1 MNSIIQK
8 HSKKSILIIISLIII
23 FNQVY
28 SLSTINDI
36 IKNEYIF
43 NDDVRQQIIPFIFDD
58 KIVESNYILNYHK
71 NAMIPIGVRTIYQ
84 FGYKMGMVKIIS
96 KILPFLLY
104 IIFIFFIYRSSRKL
118 TNKWA
123 GISSIIIAITCPLFI
138 AHMYGGLA
146 RAFASPAIAIGIYL
160 IINGYYKHLSIL
172 TIATCLFYPSAAV
185 VCGIS
190 LFISIL
196 FEYFFIN
203 VSKSNLK
210 CNIIIT
216 FFCAIICTSSTLGN
230 RLFIFRCKK
239 WSQRCLKQSKDISL
253 PCAGLI
259 LCSISFGLFRS
270 SDKNDNSQVISGLFV
285 HTLQAKAVR

>member
-1 MNSIIQK
+1 
-8 HSKKSILIIISLIII
+8 
-23 FNQVY
+23 
-28 SLSTINDI
+28 
-36 IKNEYIF
+36 
-43 NDDVRQQIIPFIFDD
+43 
-58 KIVESNYILNYHK
+58 HK
-71 NAMIPIGVRTIYQ
+71 NAMIPIGIRTIYQ
-84 FGYKMGMVKIIS
+84 FGNKMGMVNIIS

-138 AHMYGGLA
+138 VNMYGGLA

-172 TIATCLFYPSAAV
+172 TIAACLFYPSAAV

-203 VSKSNLK
+203 VSKSKLK
-210 CNIIIT
+210 FNIIIT
-216 FFCAIICTSSTLGN
+216 FFCAIICTS
-230 RLFIFRCKK
+230 IM
-239 WSQRCLKQSKDISL
+239 L
-253 PCAGLI
+253 PQIYKSEIYGKRI
-259 LCSISFGLFRS
+259 
-270 SDKNDNSQVISGLFV
+270 
-285 HTLQAKAVR
+285 